1 MHLHKVGLYE
11 KAGLAAAGTAD
22 NKNVFVSC
30 ILRLLRAAA
39 HHQPFGLRQQH
50 IIFKYRVDIRLYILR
65 AAPTRGTVLRAF
77 SVFLR
82 VFAFH
87 VNGKPDNDR
96 PRNADKQIGGV
107 QARRDTGKGG
117 GKARP
122 KLQELFA
129 CVCAGGK
136 AYRCAYLVKQIDK
149 EQIGQVEDL
158 GNG

>member
-39 HHQPFGLRQQH
+39 HHQPFSLCQQH
-50 IIFKYRVDIRLYILR
+50 VVFKNGVDIRFYILR
-65 AAPTRGTVLRAF
+65 AAPTGRTVLHAF
-77 SVFLR
+77 AVFLR

-96 PRNADKQIGGV
+96 PRNAD
-107 QARRDTGKGG
+107 
-117 GKARP
+117 
-122 KLQELFA
+122 
-129 CVCAGGK
+129 
-136 AYRCAYLVKQIDK
+136 
-149 EQIGQVEDL
+149 
-158 GNG
+158 

>member
-1 MHLHKVGLYE
+1 MCHLHLKLC
-11 KAGLAAAGTAD
+11 TPTCRT
-22 NKNVFVSC
+22 VF
-30 ILRLLRAAA
+30 
-39 HHQPFGLRQQH
+39 H
-50 IIFKYRVDIRLYILR
+50 
-65 AAPTRGTVLRAF
+65 AF
-77 SVFLR
+77 SVLLR
-82 VFAFH
+82 VLAFH

-136 AYRCAYLVKQIDK
+136 AYCCAYLVKQIDK
-149 EQIGQVEDL
+149 EQIGQVEDKQL
-158 GNG
+158 FDLPYALPPPAPPGERCWE